1 MKYDF
6 LFVVLVY
13 RNTQDLED
21 FFKSNHVPN
30 SKIIVVNSFYDEDS
44 EIQFKSIAT
53 SNNADYINVPNN
65 GYGAGNNAGC
75 KYAIDHYDF
84 KYLIISNAD
93 ITIKKLLLGEVESY
107 GACILAPQII
117 TLDGRNQN
125 PFWPYKIPKIEFD
138 IKYWLNKNNHTK
150 IIQLIYA
157 ISKIRRIVFN
167 VMYRITGRKRIWA
180 AHGAFVILEH
190 TVLKK
195 MFPLYNEKMFL
206 FAEEGH
212 LCKKAESMGVMVY
225 YCPEVKVFH
234 KEDGSVGF
242 VSDKVLEMSRQ
253 SSMIFYETWFKKK

>member
-6 LFVVLVY
+6 IFVVLVF
-13 RNTQDLED
+13 RNTRDLED
-21 FFKSNHVPN
+21 FFESNHVPN
-30 SKIIVVNSFYDEDS
+30 SKVIVVNSFYDEES
-44 EIQFKSIAT
+44 EKRFKEIAV

-75 KYAIDHYDF
+75 KYALEHYEF

-93 ITIKKLLLGEVESY
+93 ITIKSLTIGEVESH
-107 GACILAPQII
+107 GACILAPKII

-138 IKYWLNKNNHTK
+138 IKYWLNKRNYTK
-150 IIQLIYA
+150 IIQIIYA
-157 ISKIRRIVFN
+157 FSKMRRMVFN
-167 VMYRITGRKRIWA
+167 VMYKVTRRRRIWA
-180 AHGAFVILEH
+180 AHGAFVILEY

-195 MFPLYNEKMFL
+195 MFPLYNERMFL

-212 LCKKAESMGVMVY
+212 LCKKAESLD
-225 YCPEVKVFH
+225 VKVFYVPEVVVLH

-242 VSDKVLEMSRQ
+242 VSDKVREMGRQ
-253 SSMIFYETWFKKK
+253 SSMIFYETWFKK